1 MNYSKPSFKEHY
13 DNFINGKFVK
23 PIGGD
28 YFENRSPIDNTLI
41 ARYPRSQK
49 EDIDLALDAA
59 NAAKESWGNTSAA
72 HRASLLNKVADI
84 IEANLE
90 EFALVETCDNGKP
103 IRETMNADVPLSV
116 DHWRYFAACIRA
128 EEGSATELD
137 ANTLSM
143 NIKEPLGVVG
153 QIIPWNF
160 PLLML
165 SWKLPPAL
173 ATGNCVIL
181 KPAEQT
187 PSSATLLMEKI
198 ADIFPPGVINVVHG
212 FGPEAGKPLASS
224 SRIDKVAFT
233 GETTTGQLI
242 MQYASKT

>member
-1 MNYSKPSFKEHY
+1 MSYAKPKFKEKY
-13 DNFINGKFVK
+13 GNFINGAFVA
-23 PIGGD
+23 PVGGT
-28 YFENRSPIDNTLI
+28 YFDNHSPVDNSLI
-41 ARYPRSQK
+41 AQYPRSNNN
-49 EDIDLALDAA
+49 DIDNAVAAA
-59 NAAKESWGNTSAA
+59 NAAKDAWGNTSVTERAA
-72 HRASLLNKVADI
+72 LLNKVADL

-103 IRETMNADVPLSV
+103 IRETLNADIPLAI
-116 DHWRYFAACIRA
+116 DHWRYFAAVIRA

-143 NIKEPLGVVG
+143 NIKEPLGVVA

-173 ATGNCVIL
+173 AAGNCVIL

-187 PSSATLLMEKI
+187 PSTATLLMEKI
-198 ADIFPPGVINVVHG
+198 GHLFPPGVINVVHG
-212 FGPEAGKPLASS
+212 FGPERSEERRVGKECR
-224 SRIDKVAFT
+224 SRWSP
-233 GETTTGQLI
+233 
-242 MQYASKT
+242 YH